1 MRRNRFFIGMFLVLI
16 LLIIV
21 EFYVYANSSVFEGE
35 DERISFVVTGDN
47 LDDWETLKS
56 GAETAALDNKCQV
69 TFLNSPVSAGVEGE
83 IELINRQIYE
93 GAEYVYVASGY
104 YDELYDYI
112 KEQGLKSKVRFVKN
126 GNCDDDKYSIIA
138 DDYSMGKD
146 YGKYII
152 DDDFSGS
159 LYVMYSS
166 DSVNNIN
173 FIKGLE
179 ESLEGSDV
187 YLKREL
193 VTMDD
198 SSLINHI
205 YNIYRS
211 GLYSG
216 MILLDANVLD
226 CAMSLGIEQKSGFA
240 IYGVDDRQAAVY
252 YLDSGSIQSL
262 ACKDDYT
269 MGYLAVKAVLDNGDK
284 VSDEGVPLYYIINK
298 EQIYSEEYEK
308 ILFPFVK

>member
-16 LLIIV
+16 ILIIV

-104 YDELYDYI
+104 YDELCDYI

-126 GNCDDDKYSIIA
+126 GSCGEDKYSIIA

-166 DSVNNIN
+166 DSVNKIN

-226 CAMSLGIEQKSGFA
+226 CAMSLGIDQKSGFA

-252 YLDSGSIQSL
+252 YLDSGSIQAL

>member
-1 MRRNRFFIGMFLVLI
+1 
-16 LLIIV
+16 
-21 EFYVYANSSVFEGE
+21 
-35 DERISFVVTGDN
+35 
-47 LDDWETLKS
+47 
-56 GAETAALDNKCQV
+56 
-69 TFLNSPVSAGVEGE
+69 
-83 IELINRQIYE
+83 
-93 GAEYVYVASGY
+93 
-104 YDELYDYI
+104 
-112 KEQGLKSKVRFVKN
+112 
-126 GNCDDDKYSIIA
+126 
-138 DDYSMGKD
+138 
-146 YGKYII
+146 
-152 DDDFSGS
+152 
-159 LYVMYSS
+159 MYSS
-166 DSVNNIN
+166 DSVNKIN

-226 CAMSLGIEQKSGFA
+226 CAMSLGIDQKSGFA

-252 YLDSGSIQSL
+252 YLDSGSIQAL

>member
-104 YDELYDYI
+104 YDELYEYI

-126 GNCDDDKYSIIA
+126 GSCGDDKYSIIA

-152 DDDFSGS
+152 DDGFSGS

-166 DSVNNIN
+166 DSVNNLN

-179 ESLEGSDV
+179 EAVDGSDV
-187 YLKREL
+187 YLKREY

-205 YNIYRS
+205 YNIYKS
-211 GLYSG
+211 GLYNG

-226 CAMSLGIEQKSGFA
+226 CAMSLGVDQKSGFA

-252 YLDSGSIQSL
+252 YLDSGSIQAL

-269 MGYLAVKAVLDNGDK
+269 IGYLAVKAVLNNGDK